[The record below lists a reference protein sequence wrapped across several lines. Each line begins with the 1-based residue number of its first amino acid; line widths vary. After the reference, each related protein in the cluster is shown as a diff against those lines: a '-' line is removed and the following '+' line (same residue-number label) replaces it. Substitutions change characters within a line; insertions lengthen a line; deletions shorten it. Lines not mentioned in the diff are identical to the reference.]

1 MKKRPGR
8 GQGPAAEVH
17 VSHGGLARC
26 LREGTMVERW
36 MDAVTKG
43 NPWMLKAPFY
53 RRVSYLDIWESW
65 WFSALACLV
74 SHRYIPVQPDV

>member
-1 MKKRPGR
+1 
-8 GQGPAAEVH
+8 
-17 VSHGGLARC
+17 
-26 LREGTMVERW
+26 MVERW